1 MTNKMALYD
10 DILKLKPTSAEG
22 LEAKD
27 FKSAAAVRWC
37 AGCGDFSILAQL
49 QKTMSELGVPR
60 EKFALISGIGC
71 SSRFPY
77 YMNTYGYHTI
87 HGRAIA
93 MASGLRLARPD
104 LSIWVP
110 IGDGD
115 CLSIGG
121 NHFIHAARRNMNMNV
136 IMFNNEIYSLT
147 KGQQSPTSR
156 VGLKTKSSP
165 LGAIDDPFEPATL
178 AMGSGATFVARG
190 IDTDAA
196 SMRELFKASY
206 AHQGFS
212 FTEIY
217 SNCVIFNDGALND
230 FTNKETRK
238 ERTIWLEHGK
248 PLVFG
253 ANSDKG
259 IKMDGARPKVISFN
273 DGKHSIDDALVHN
286 NEDSYMAF
294 LLANMSYDPT
304 MPRPM
309 GIFLDL
315 KIDTYI
321 QRSEKQLAMY
331 YNPNADLMTL
341 LKGDESWDVM

>member
-1 MTNKMALYD
+1 MIQYNEV
-10 DILKLKPTSAEG
+10 LKIKSTVDQK

-27 FKSAAAVRWC
+27 LKSSTVIRWC
-37 AGCGDFSILAQL
+37 PGCGNFSILAQL
-49 QKTMSELGVPR
+49 QRAMADMGVPK
-60 EKFALISGIGC
+60 EKFAIISGIGC

-77 YMNTYGYHTI
+77 YMDTYGFHTI

-104 LSIWVP
+104 LSLWVP
-110 IGDGD
+110 TGDGD

-121 NHFIHAARRNMNMNV
+121 NHFIHACRRNMNVNV

-156 VGLKTKSSP
+156 VGQKTKSSP
-165 LGAIDDPFEPATL
+165 LGVIDDPFEPATL
-178 AMGSGATFVARG
+178 ALGAGATFVARG
-190 IDTDAA
+190 MDADPK
-196 SMRELFKASY
+196 SLQELFKA
-206 AHQGFS
+206 AHNHQGTS
-212 FTEIY
+212 FVEVYT
-217 SNCVIFNDGALND
+217 NCVIFNDGALKN
-230 FTNKETRK
+230 FTDKETRK
-238 ERTIWLEHGK
+238 ENTIWLEHKK
-248 PLVFG
+248 PLLFG
-253 ANSDKG
+253 ENNDKG
-259 IKMDGARPKVISFN
+259 IKMDGARPRVISLN
-273 DGKHSIDDALVHN
+273 SGKHSIDEVLVHN

-315 KIDTYI
+315 KIDTYV

-331 YNPNADLMTL
+331 YDPEADLMEL
-341 LKGDESWDVM
+341 LKGEESWEI

>member
-1 MTNKMALYD
+1 MEMLYD
-10 DILKLKPTSAEG
+10 DIIHNIQHTSAEG

-27 FKSAAAVRWC
+27 FKSDTAVRWC
-37 AGCGDFSILAQL
+37 PGCGNFAILLAL
-49 QKTMSELGVPR
+49 QRAMAEMGIPR
-60 EKFALISGIGC
+60 EKFAVVSGIGC

-77 YMNTYGYHTI
+77 YMNTYGFHTI

-93 MASGLRLARPD
+93 VATGLRLARPD

-110 IGDGD
+110 TGDGD

-121 NHFIHAARRNMNMNV
+121 NHFIHACRRNMNLNI

-156 VGLKTKSSP
+156 VGQKTKSSP
-165 LGAIDDPFEPATL
+165 LGVIDDPFEPATL
-178 AMGSGATFVARG
+178 AIGAGATFVARG
-190 IDTDAA
+190 VA
-196 SMRELFKASY
+196 SSPKELQELFKGAHN
-206 AHQGFS
+206 HQGTS
-212 FTEIY
+212 FVEVYT
-217 SNCVIFNDGALND
+217 NCVIFNDSALKD
-230 FTNKETRK
+230 FEDKDLRK
-238 ERTIWLEHGK
+238 EHTIWLEHQK
-248 PLVFG
+248 PLLFG
-253 ANSDKG
+253 KNMDKG
-259 IKMDGARPKVISFN
+259 IKMDGARPRVIDLN
-273 DGKHSIDDALVHN
+273 DSKHSIDEVLVHN

-309 GIFLDL
+309 GVFLDM

-331 YNPNADLMTL
+331 YDPKADLKDL
-341 LKGDESWDVM
+341 LKGSESWEVDA

>member
-1 MTNKMALYD
+1 MATYNE
-10 DILKLKPTSAEG
+10 ILKLGLTSGEG

-27 FKSAAAVRWC
+27 FKSATDVRWC
-37 AGCGDFSILAQL
+37 PGCGNFSILAQL
-49 QKTMSELGVPR
+49 QKALSEMGISK
-60 EKFALISGIGC
+60 EKFAIVSGIGC

-77 YMNTYGYHTI
+77 YMNTYGFHTI

-110 IGDGD
+110 TGDGD

-121 NHFIHAARRNMNMNV
+121 NHFIHACRRNMNLNI

-156 VGLKTKSSP
+156 VGQKTKSSP

-178 AMGSGATFVARG
+178 ALGAGATFVARG
-190 IDTDAA
+190 MDADPK
-196 SMRELFKASY
+196 SMRDLFQA
-206 AHQGFS
+206 AHKHYGTS
-212 FTEIY
+212 FVEIY
-217 SNCVIFNDGALND
+217 TNCVIFNDGALRN
-230 FTNKETRK
+230 FTEKEARK
-238 ERTIWLEHGK
+238 ENTIWLEHGK
-248 PLVFG
+248 PLIFG
-253 ANSDKG
+253 ANMDKG
-259 IKMDGARPKVISFN
+259 IKMDGAKPRVISLTS
-273 DGKHSIDDALVHN
+273 GEYSIDDMLVHN
-286 NEDSYMAF
+286 QEDSYMAF

-315 KIDTYI
+315 KVDTYI
-321 QRSEKQLAMY
+321 QRVEKQLATY
-331 YNPNADLMTL
+331 FDPDADLMTL
-341 LKGDESWDVM
+341 LKGEESWEI

>member
-1 MTNKMALYD
+1 MALYD
-10 DILKLKPTSAEG
+10 DVIKLKLTSAEG

-27 FKSAAAVRWC
+27 FRSSTAVRWC
-37 AGCGDFSILAQL
+37 AGCGNFSILAQL
-49 QKTMSELGVPR
+49 QKAMSEMGIPK
-60 EKFALISGIGC
+60 EKFAIVSGIGC

-77 YMNTYGYHTI
+77 YMNTYGFHTI
-87 HGRAIA
+87 HGRAVAI
-93 MASGLRLARPD
+93 ASGLRLARPD

-110 IGDGD
+110 TGDGD

-121 NHFIHAARRNMNMNV
+121 NHFIHAGRRNMNLNI

-156 VGLKTKSSP
+156 VGQKTKSSP

-178 AMGSGATFVARG
+178 ALGCGATFVARG
-190 IDTDAA
+190 IDTDPN
-196 SMRELFKASY
+196 SMKELFKA
-206 AHQGFS
+206 AHNHQGTS
-212 FTEIY
+212 FVEVY
-217 SNCVIFNDGALND
+217 SNCVIFNDGALKS
-230 FTNKETRK
+230 FTDKETRK
-238 ERTIWLEHGK
+238 ENTIWLEHGK

-253 ANSDKG
+253 VNNDKG
-259 IKMDGARPKVISFN
+259 IKMDGARPRVVSFN
-273 DGKHSIDDALVHN
+273 DGKHSINDVLVHN

-331 YNPNADLMTL
+331 YDPNADLMTL
-341 LKGDESWDVM
+341 LKGDESWEI